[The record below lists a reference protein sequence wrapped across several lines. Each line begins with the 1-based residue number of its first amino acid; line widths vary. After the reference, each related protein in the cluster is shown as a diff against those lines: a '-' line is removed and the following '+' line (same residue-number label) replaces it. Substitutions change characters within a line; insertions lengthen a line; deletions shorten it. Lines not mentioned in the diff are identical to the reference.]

1 MQNLIQILFFIKIFS
16 IMKKI
21 FLFLFVV
28 LSVVSTKAQEQRFKA
43 GFHIGMNAS
52 QINGDENYGYH
63 KIGLNGGLRVAT
75 RLKEK
80 MQIITEINY
89 ASRGSQATISPNS
102 SGAFFRINMRYI
114 EIPVMFNLMDWKGE
128 NDDHYKIHFNAG
140 LSYGRL
146 ISSTATGATVLAGR
160 SDEFLRKN
168 NLSANIG
175 FVYYPRLNLGYHFRY
190 TRDLTP
196 SYVPKAGSLNTN
208 SLVGYYLTL
217 GVTKMFGDGE

>member
-1 MQNLIQILFFIKIFS
+1 MKKLILLFFIVFS
-16 IMKKI
+16 TM
-21 FLFLFVV
+21 
-28 LSVVSTKAQEQRFKA
+28 SAQAQEQRFKA
-43 GFHIGMNAS
+43 GFHLGMNAS
-52 QINGDENYGYH
+52 QINGDQNYGYH
-63 KIGLNGGLRVAT
+63 KIGINGGLRVAT
-75 RLKEK
+75 QIKEK

-89 ASRGSQATISPNS
+89 ASRGSQASISNNNNN
-102 SGAFFRINMRYI
+102 GGFFRINMRYI
-114 EIPVMFNLMDWKGE
+114 EVPIMFNLMDWKGE

-146 ISSTATGATVLAGR
+146 ISSSATGATVLAGR
-160 SDEFLRKN
+160 SDEFLKKN

-196 SYVPKAGSLNTN
+196 SYVPKAGALNTD